1 MAVKTLTKTMIRM
14 ASNASNKD
22 HRLLSRTTF
31 WRSRDQCSALAKP
44 AHWILLQR
52 RNSITNPRSAPPAA
66 TQQTLQCMQDLLNRV
81 KSSKS
86 SNKMCVDRLTLATI
100 SLTMFQFKV
109 PQGSPNTNSYSLR
122 NSGIN
127 CSWKAT
133 VAWSASSAPLKWWI
147 LTSQSRLISTSFPRR
162 LIVTESISLK
172 LMSLDSSRL
181 STGMEMVKWATRSSL
196 MLSKAP
202 WATSADK
209 SSLEFSRV
217 LMWRKLAKLVYLILS
232 PDSQLQVIPTSS
244 HTNVLR
250 VKSMKNFKRLLISTT
265 RLLTPTTTLW
275 LLRSL
280 WTTLHMCLAQSTQ
293 MLSSNS

>member
-1 MAVKTLTKTMIRM
+1 MLKSTPMFFQASARQTKCSLSSSRLLNTPWTSCKGIARTARLLLKNSWSTTVMYLLRLKTINTSAWLSIMFGILMAVKTLTKTMIRM

-109 PQGSPNTNSYSLR
+109 PQGSPNTSSY
-122 NSGIN
+122 
-127 CSWKAT
+127 
-133 VAWSASSAPLKWWI
+133 
-147 LTSQSRLISTSFPRR
+147 
-162 LIVTESISLK
+162 
-172 LMSLDSSRL
+172 
-181 STGMEMVKWATRSSL
+181 
-196 MLSKAP
+196 
-202 WATSADK
+202 
-209 SSLEFSRV
+209 
-217 LMWRKLAKLVYLILS
+217 
-232 PDSQLQVIPTSS
+232 
-244 HTNVLR
+244 
-250 VKSMKNFKRLLISTT
+250 
-265 RLLTPTTTLW
+265 
-275 LLRSL
+275 
-280 WTTLHMCLAQSTQ
+280 
-293 MLSSNS
+293 